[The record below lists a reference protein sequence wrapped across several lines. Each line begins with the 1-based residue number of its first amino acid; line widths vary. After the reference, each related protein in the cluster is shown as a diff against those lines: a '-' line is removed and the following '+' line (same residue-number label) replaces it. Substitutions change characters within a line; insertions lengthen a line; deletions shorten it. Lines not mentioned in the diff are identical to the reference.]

1 MYWVDNNTPYMK
13 YLPRKQNEVDSQYI
27 APAFFNWRG
36 ELVSLE
42 FLEHNPHLPCEYNS
56 VGKII
61 WKI

>member
-1 MYWVDNNTPYMK
+1 MK

-27 APAFFNWRG
+27 APDFFNWRG
-36 ELVSLE
+36 KLVSLE

-56 VGKII
+56 VGKIL